1 MNQRALIVTQDD
13 RGIAT
18 ITLNRAEK
26 HNAFDD
32 AMIDDLNQA
41 LDVINDDANVRLLIL
56 RAAGRSFSAGA
67 DLNWMR
73 RMAEYDFQQ
82 NNDDAMQLAR
92 LMKTL
97 NSMSIPVIGL
107 IQGASFGGGV
117 GLVAC
122 CDIAIASENA
132 KFCLSEVRLGLIPA
146 VISPYVIAAMG
157 ERACRRY
164 FMTAERFNANEA
176 CRLGLVHQV
185 VAEKDLESALNQMV
199 DELMAGG
206 PAAQAAAK
214 DLIRNVSLSELK
226 STVIEDT
233 AERIAQIRA
242 SDEGREGLNAFL
254 QKRKPDWKKSY
265 DV

>member
-1 MNQRALIVTQDD
+1 VTGQTIIVTRDS

-18 ITLNRAEK
+18 ITLNRAEQ

-32 AMIDDLNQA
+32 VMIAELNQA
-41 LDVINDDANVRLLIL
+41 LDTINEDEKVRLLIL
-56 RAAGRSFSAGA
+56 RAAGKSFSAGA

-73 RMAEYDFQQ
+73 RMADYSYQQ
-82 NNDDAMQLAR
+82 NHDDAMQLAR

-97 NSMSIPVIGL
+97 NGLCKPVIGL

-122 CDIAIASENA
+122 CDIAIASDRA

-164 FMTAERFNANEA
+164 FTTAERFDANEA

-185 VAEKDLESALNQMV
+185 VAGENLESALQKII
-199 DELMAGG
+199 DEILLGG

-214 DLIRNVSLSELK
+214 DLVLNVTRRRIDTDL
-226 STVIEDT
+226 IEDT
-233 AERIAQIRA
+233 ADRIARIRA
-242 SDEGREGLNAFL
+242 SEEGREGLNAFI
-254 QKRKPDWKKSY
+254 QKRQPDWDKL
-265 DV
+265 